1 MFYLIVSIVTLAA
14 GAILW
19 QLYRDATRNH
29 RLHPTPFVP
38 TYSPPTYVPR
48 YEFDVADVRRACE
61 SKNRRRPCRGGD
73 DDAGPAAASTFPFP
87 GTPPITFAVPHV
99 SPDAPQV
106 VTLSLADLPVHTHGA
121 SRYASEPAHALG
133 ACSGSSAGAS
143 AGSGGGAMEGTAVA
157 LTSAPEPDFL
167 ACSTAYDGST
177 ASCES
182 CQ

>member
-1 MFYLIVSIVTLAA
+1 MFYFIVSIVALAA

-106 VTLSLADLPVHTHGA
+106 VTLSVADLPVHTHNA
-121 SRYASEPAHALG
+121 SLYTPEPAHALG
-133 ACSGSSAGAS
+133 ACSGSGVGAS
-143 AGSGGGAMEGTAVA
+143 AGVAVMEVTAIA
-157 LTSAPEPDFL
+157 PATAAPEPDFL

-177 ASCES
+177 AACES